1 MSYTANHELKK
12 QGFTCFAG
20 PFAPHEREMIP
31 AFLKDADAANKETR
45 QSVEASGIY
54 LWQKSKPRN

>member
-1 MSYTANHELKK
+1 MSYTNNHELKK

-31 AFLKDADAANKETR
+31 AFLKDADNANKETR

-54 LWQKSKPRN
+54 LWQKSKSRN